1 MISVMQ
7 AQNAITTTIT
17 KGKEVT
23 LSISESLGCVLA
35 ENLICPIDLPPFHQ
49 SGVDGYAFR
58 YEDYKNDN
66 PITIIGE
73 SSAGKSFSGEIG
85 AMQAVRIFT
94 GAEVPVGAD
103 TIVMQEKV
111 TVAADILQI
120 NDEQIVSGA
129 NVRPQGSHIKK
140 HDSALTRGKVI
151 NAGTI
156 SFLASMGFACVK
168 VYAKPRV
175 SIIIT
180 GDELQQ
186 PGESLSAGQVYESN
200 SVCLC
205 AALQSMG
212 ITDVNVLYAADEESA
227 TRASFLQAVTDADFV
242 LFTGGISVGDYD
254 FVGKVLIE
262 ENVKKVFYKVKQRP
276 GKPLFFGERDG
287 VYIFGLPGN
296 PASVLTCFYEYVYPA
311 LRMNMGD
318 MAPFLQ
324 SITLPVSEHIN
335 TAKGLTFF
343 LKAYTDYRTAF
354 PLDGQPSYMMRSFA
368 YANCLIVVPENT
380 ERINAGEMVEVHL
393 LPHP

>member
-7 AQNAITTTIT
+7 AQDAITTTII

-35 ENLICPIDLPPFHQ
+35 ENIVCPLDLPPFPQ

-58 YEDYKNDN
+58 YKDCKDDT

-73 SSAGKSFSGEIG
+73 SSAGKSFSGDIG
-85 AMQAVRIFT
+85 VMQAVRIFT

-111 TVAADILQI
+111 TVAGNILQI
-120 NDEQIVSGA
+120 NDDQIINGA

-140 HDSALTRGKVI
+140 NDSALTRGKVI
-151 NAGTI
+151 NAGTV
-156 SFLASMGFACVK
+156 SFLASMGFSEVK
-168 VYAKPRV
+168 VHAKPRV
-175 SIIIT
+175 TIIIT
-180 GDELQQ
+180 GDELLP
-186 PGESLSAGQVYESN
+186 PGEPLGSGQVYESN
-200 SVCLC
+200 SACLC

-212 ITDVNVLYAADEESA
+212 ITDINVLYAGDEEAA
-227 TRASFLQAVTDADFV
+227 TRASFQQAVTDADFI

-254 FVGKVLIE
+254 FVGKVLSE
-262 ENVKKVFYKVKQRP
+262 EKVRKVFYKVKQRP

-287 VYIFGLPGN
+287 IYIFGLPGN
-296 PASVLTCFYEYVYPA
+296 PASVLTCFYEYAYPA
-311 LRMNMGD
+311 LRMYLGY

-324 SITLPVSEHIN
+324 SITLPISEQIN

-343 LKAYTDYRTAF
+343 LKGYTDYKTAF

-368 YANCLIVVPENT
+368 YANCLIVVPEDT
-380 ERINAGEMVEVHL
+380 ERINAGETVTVHL
-393 LPHP
+393 LP